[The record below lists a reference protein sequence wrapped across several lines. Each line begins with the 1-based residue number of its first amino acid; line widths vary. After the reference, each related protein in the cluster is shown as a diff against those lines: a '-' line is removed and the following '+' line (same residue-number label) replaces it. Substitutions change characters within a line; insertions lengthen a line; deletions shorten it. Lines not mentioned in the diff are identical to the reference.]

1 MLTATN
7 PTTGKV
13 LYQQPALSPNE
24 VDRTLARA
32 QLAFST
38 WQHTTF
44 DERAAVLRRIATQL
58 RLQKSAIA
66 LLMAQEM
73 GKPLTQGEKEV
84 EKAAGCAEYYA
95 EHAAR
100 FLQPETLPSDAS
112 HSFVCYQPLGPI
124 LGILPWNMPV
134 WLAFRYCVPALMAG
148 NTCVMKHD
156 PNTPQTAQAIADV
169 FTGAEIPTDILVNLP
184 IATPS
189 VAGVIADA
197 RIAAVSFTGSS
208 AAGRKVAATAGGALK
223 PCVLELG
230 GSDPC
235 VIFADADLEEA
246 ANVAVQSR
254 FNNSGQSCIAA
265 KRILVE
271 ESVYPDF
278 IQKLK
283 TRVAQLL
290 VGNPLEHDTQIGP
303 LARDD
308 LRQILHA
315 QVQAS
320 IKAGA
325 NCLLGGNLPTD
336 AGYFYPA
343 TLLSEVTTD
352 MPVFTEETFGPVMCV
367 TTFKDAEHALE
378 LANKTDYGLG
388 ASVWTENE
396 HLANRF
402 AQQLNAGQVAINGLV
417 KTDTRLPSGG
427 IKSSGIGRE
436 LGPQG
441 IREFVNTKQVWIK

>member
-13 LYQQPALSPNE
+13 LYQQPALSPSE
-24 VDRTLARA
+24 IDQSLAQA
-32 QLAFST
+32 QLAFDA

-44 DERAAVLRRIATQL
+44 DERAAVLRRVATQL
-58 RLQKSAIA
+58 RLQKSALA
-66 LLMAQEM
+66 RLMALEM
-73 GKPLTQGEKEV
+73 GKPLSQGEKEV

-169 FTGAEIPTDILVNLP
+169 FTAAQAPTGILVNLA
-184 IATPS
+184 IDTPS
-189 VAGVIADA
+189 VARVIEDP

-208 AAGRKVAATAGGALK
+208 AAGRKVAAAAGAALK

-235 VIFADADLEEA
+235 VIFADADLAQA
-246 ANVAVQSR
+246 ANIAVQSR

-265 KRILVE
+265 KRIVVE
-271 ESVYPDF
+271 ESIYPDF
-278 IQKLK
+278 IQKLQ

-308 LRQILHA
+308 LRQALHA

-325 NCLLGGNLPTD
+325 NCLLGGQLAAE

-367 TTFKDAEHALE
+367 SDFKNAEQALE
-378 LANKTDYGLG
+378 LANKTEYGLG
-388 ASVWTENE
+388 ASVWTADQQ
-396 HLANRF
+396 LANRF

-417 KTDTRLPSGG
+417 KSDTRLPRGG
-427 IKSSGIGRE
+427 IKNSGIGRE

-441 IREFVNTKQVWIK
+441 IREFVNIKQVWIK

>member
-7 PTTGKV
+7 PTTGEV

-24 VDRTLARA
+24 IDRALAQA

-44 DERAAVLRRIATQL
+44 DERAAVLRRVATQL
-58 RLQKSAIA
+58 RLQKSALA
-66 LLMAQEM
+66 RLMALEM
-73 GKPLTQGEKEV
+73 GKPLSQGEKEV

-112 HSFVCYQPLGPI
+112 HSFVCYQPLGVI

-156 PNTPQTAQAIADV
+156 PNTPQTAQAIVDV
-169 FTGAEIPTDILVNLP
+169 FTAAQIPDGILVNLA
-184 IATPS
+184 IDTPS
-189 VAGVIADA
+189 VARVIEDT

-208 AAGRKVAATAGGALK
+208 AAGRKVAATAGSVLK
-223 PCVLELG
+223 PLVLELG

-235 VIFADADLEEA
+235 VIFADADLEQA

-271 ESVYPDF
+271 ESIYSDF

-283 TRVAQLL
+283 TRVAQLV

-308 LRQILHA
+308 LRQTLHA

-320 IKAGA
+320 ITAGA
-325 NCLLGGNLPTD
+325 SCLVGGYLPD
-336 AGYFYPA
+336 EAGYFYPA
-343 TLLSEVTTD
+343 TLLSDVTTD
-352 MPVFTEETFGPVMCV
+352 MPVFTEETFGPAMCV
-367 TTFKDAEHALE
+367 SVFKGAEQALA
-378 LANKTDYGLG
+378 LANNTDYGLG
-388 ASVWTENE
+388 ASVWTADEQ
-396 HLANRF
+396 LANRF
-402 AQQLNAGQVAINGLV
+402 AQRLNAGQVAINGLV
-417 KTDTRLPSGG
+417 KSDTRLPSGG